1 MRKEYEEYPEGIRQ
15 GIAQQ
20 IVEDD
25 FIESIVKSNRLVVRT
40 ANEMGVSP
48 EWLIGRRDSFA
59 REKFNF

>member
-1 MRKEYEEYPEGIRQ
+1 MKKEYEEYPEGIRQ

-40 ANEMGVSP
+40 ANE
-48 EWLIGRRDSFA
+48 
-59 REKFNF
+59 K